1 MIIVTAQ
8 PQPQP
13 QPQPQHNKKVGWD
26 TVITK
31 KPPTT
36 TPPTPPQTQT
46 TWKNKNRAI
55 LRKQNLLVYI
65 NKAQISFQVQPQPK
79 NSPIG
84 PKKAQND
91 PKKAKSQKA
100 GKQKILQ
107 NKIYHSIW
115 VNLKNIFQALH
126 KPQTSPIWP
135 KNKLTMTPKYHKIK
149 K

>member
-1 MIIVTAQ
+1 MSDRPIVVTAQ
-8 PQPQP
+8 PHLN
-13 QPQPQHNKKVGWD
+13 HNPTPTQQKVGWD

-31 KPPTT
+31 KPPH
-36 TPPTPPQTQT
+36 PPQTQT

-65 NKAQISFQVQPQPK
+65 NRAQISVQVQPQPK
-79 NSPIG
+79 DSPIG

-91 PKKAKSQKA
+91 PKREKNQKA
-100 GKQKILQ
+100 RKQEILQ
-107 NKIYHSIW
+107 NESYHSTL

-126 KPQTSPIWP
+126 KPQTCSTWP
-135 KNKLTMTPKYHKIK
+135 KKAHNDPKYHKIK